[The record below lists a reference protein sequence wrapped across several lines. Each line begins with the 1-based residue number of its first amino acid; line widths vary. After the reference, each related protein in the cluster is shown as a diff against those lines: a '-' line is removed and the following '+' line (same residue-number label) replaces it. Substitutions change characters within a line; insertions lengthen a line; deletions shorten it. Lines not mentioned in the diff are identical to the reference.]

1 MSGLLLV
8 LTGALSVGVL
18 FVGARARQQGRRV
31 TELEAE
37 LAQARAEAAKL
48 VADRDYF
55 EGRVRSL
62 KADLECTIAERDTF
76 RDIASDRELPVP
88 AAHPAPRRILEP
100 LWVDREYNNHP
111 AVNLQRLGDDLGA
124 VDDVADGDVVL
135 EVRFD
140 PEGGWRRR
148 SRELVPQ
155 RFLGSRERVLEDLR
169 CWLMDDDLRLTERR
183 SEGAVWS
190 DPDSPLRFVVSLSRV
205 TEEVPVVH
213 VHEVRVAAVETRV
226 EERIIEQPVII
237 EVPTARPTEGELSVQ
252 VGLSREEV
260 LALFEVELES
270 KLAEF
275 ALDRVAATER
285 ERVLRGRKQ
294 QEHAA
299 VLAKKARR

>member
-18 FVGARARQQGRRV
+18 FVGATARQRSRRV
-31 TELEAE
+31 GELEAE
-37 LAQARAEAAKL
+37 LAQARAEATKL

-55 EGRVRSL
+55 EGRVHTL
-62 KADLECTIAERDTF
+62 KDDLERTTAERDTF
-76 RDIASDRELPVP
+76 RDIASDRELPAP
-88 AAHPAPRRILEP
+88 MEHPAPRRILEP

-111 AVNLQRLGDDLGA
+111 AVNLQRLADDLGD
-124 VDDVADGDVVL
+124 VDEIVDGDVVL

-155 RFLGSRERVLEDLR
+155 RFLGTRERVLEDLR

-190 DPDSPLRFVVSLSRV
+190 DPDSPLRFVVGLSRV
-205 TEEVPVVH
+205 TEEVPEVH
-213 VHEVRVAAVETRV
+213 VREVRVAVVETRV

-237 EVPTARPTEGELSVQ
+237 EVPTARPEGAELSVQ

-275 ALDRVAATER
+275 ALDRVAETER
-285 ERVLRGRKQ
+285 ERVLRGRKRRD
-294 QEHAA
+294 HAA
-299 VLAKKARR
+299 VLAKKVRG

>member
-1 MSGLLLV
+1 VSGLLLV
-8 LTGALSVGVL
+8 LTGALSVGML
-18 FVGARARQQGRRV
+18 FVGARARRLGLRV
-31 TELEAE
+31 AELEGE
-37 LAQARAEAAKL
+37 LAQARAEATKL
-48 VADRDYF
+48 VSDRDYF
-55 EGRVRSL
+55 EGRVRTL
-62 KADLECTIAERDTF
+62 KEDLERTTAERDSF

-111 AVNLQRLGDDLGA
+111 AVNLQRLGEDLDSVGE
-124 VDDVADGDVVL
+124 DVDGDVVL
-135 EVRFD
+135 EVCFD

-190 DPDSPLRFVVSLSRV
+190 DPDSPLRFVASLSRV

-213 VHEVRVAAVETRV
+213 VHEVRVATVETRV

-285 ERVLRGRKQ
+285 ERVLRGRKRQ
-294 QEHAA
+294 QHAA
-299 VLAKKARR
+299 VLAKKTRG